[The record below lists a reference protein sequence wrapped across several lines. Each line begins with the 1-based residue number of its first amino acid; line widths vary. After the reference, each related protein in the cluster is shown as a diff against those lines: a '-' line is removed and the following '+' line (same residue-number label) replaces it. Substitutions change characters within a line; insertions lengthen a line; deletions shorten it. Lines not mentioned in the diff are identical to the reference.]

1 MVWFE
6 ASGGISVPFRQSGSG
21 GEGKAG
27 GPDFEPVARAV
38 LSSDR
43 PILRA
48 GLRLLLSEWLP
59 AEVREACSRH
69 EFVQALIELQ
79 PQIAVV
85 DLAAGFDLA
94 LLREM
99 QDSARGCRF
108 VLLATQLTPELLY
121 HISES
126 GCCSV
131 VRESAPVDLLRATVA
146 AAFDGHTRIDAGVLP
161 EGYTEER
168 IPLSPREAELV
179 ALLAQGMKNREIA
192 EALNLSVGTVKVY
205 LSHLFNKLHV
215 KDRFELALYALRNMS
230 TLGANLRPA
239 RGEEQ
244 SSAESNA
251 VILDWHAPTGKGMRP
266 PAGRRRL
273 AP

>member
-1 MVWFE
+1 ME
-6 ASGGISVPFRQSGSG
+6 YEERP
-21 GEGKAG
+21 GKAVSG
-27 GPDFEPVARAV
+27 RAG
-38 LSSDR
+38 SSRVRKALLCSER

-48 GLRLLLSEWLP
+48 GLARLLGDWF
-59 AEVREACSRH
+59 AGEVREASSRH
-69 EFVQALIELQ
+69 DFIHLLIEEQ
-79 PQIAVV
+79 PEVAVL
-85 DLAAGFDLA
+85 DATGGFDLP
-94 LLREM
+94 LLHEM
-99 QDSARGCRF
+99 HDSARGCQF
-108 VLLATQLTPELLY
+108 VLLATQLTPELLH
-121 HISES
+121 HITES

-131 VRESAPVDLLRATVA
+131 VCETSPVELFHATLLA
-146 AAFDGHTRIDAGVLP
+146 ALSGQCRIDSSVLP

-230 TLGANLRPA
+230 TLGANLKPQRA
-239 RGEEQ
+239 EAETGGET
-244 SSAESNA
+244 NA
-251 VILDWHAPTGKGMRP
+251 VILDWHAPAGRRMRT

>member
-1 MVWFE
+1 MDYQAKPGQAVPGRAA
-6 ASGGISVPFRQSGSG
+6 ASGTRIP
-21 GEGKAG
+21 
-27 GPDFEPVARAV
+27 GPASKV
-38 LSSDR
+38 LLCSER
-43 PILRA
+43 PIWRA
-48 GLRLLLSEWLP
+48 GLARLLEEWLD
-59 AEVREACSRH
+59 AVVQQAASRH
-69 EFVQALIELQ
+69 EFIHLLIEQQ
-79 PQIAVV
+79 PGVAVL
-85 DLAAGFDLA
+85 DATPGFDLP

-99 QDSARGCRF
+99 QDSARGCQF
-108 VLLATQLTPELLY
+108 VLLATQLTPELLH

-131 VRESAPVDLLRATVA
+131 VCETSPVEVFHATLTA
-146 AAFDGHTRIDAGVLP
+146 ALAGQTRIDSSVLP

-230 TLGANLRPA
+230 TLGANVKPL
-239 RGEEQ
+239 RGEE
-244 SSAESNA
+244 SDGGETNA
-251 VILDWHAPTGKGMRP
+251 VILDWHAPAGRRMRT
-266 PAGRRRL
+266 PAGRRRM

>member
-1 MVWFE
+1 MEYE
-6 ASGGISVPFRQSGSG
+6 ANPRQAVPERML
-21 GEGKAG
+21 AG
-27 GPDFEPVARAV
+27 GAEDGAQRRKAV
-38 LSSDR
+38 LCSDR

-48 GLRLLLSEWLP
+48 GMARLMLEWLP
-59 AEVREACSRH
+59 AEVREAGSRH
-69 EFVQALIELQ
+69 ELIHLLLEEQPAL
-79 PQIAVV
+79 AVV
-85 DLAAGFDLA
+85 DLASGFDLP
-94 LLREM
+94 LLKEM
-99 QDSARGCRF
+99 QDSARGCHF

-121 HISES
+121 HITES

-131 VRESAPVDLLRATVA
+131 VWEA
-146 AAFDGHTRIDAGVLP
+146 AALDLFRTTLLAAADGQVRIDSSVLP

-230 TLGANLRPA
+230 TLGAGLKPA
-239 RGEEQ
+239 GQRNEGEGGEG
-244 SSAESNA
+244 NA
-251 VILDWHAPTGKGMRP
+251 VILDWHAPAGGRMRT
-266 PAGRRRL
+266 PAGRRRM
-273 AP
+273 AT

>member
-1 MVWFE
+1 MEHE
-6 ASGGISVPFRQSGSG
+6 ARPRQAVPGCADSSAA
-21 GEGKAG
+21 AG
-27 GPDFEPVARAV
+27 RRRKVV
-38 LSSDR
+38 LHSER

-48 GLRLLLSEWLP
+48 GLARLMGEWLDC
-59 AEVREACSRH
+59 EVREAGSRQDL
-69 EFVQALIELQ
+69 VQLLIQQQ
-79 PQIAVV
+79 PDLAVV
-85 DLAAGFDLA
+85 DVAGGFDLP
-94 LLREM
+94 LLDEM

-108 VLLATQLTPELLY
+108 VLLATQLTPELLH
-121 HISES
+121 HITES

-131 VRESAPVDLLRATVA
+131 VCEA
-146 AAFDGHTRIDAGVLP
+146 AAVEQLHSTVLLAAEGQTKIDVSVLP

-192 EALNLSVGTVKVY
+192 ETLNLSEGTVKVY

-230 TLGANLRPA
+230 TLGAQMKPQRA
-239 RGEEQ
+239 GGEET
-244 SSAESNA
+244 NA
-251 VILDWHAPTGKGMRP
+251 VILDWHAPAGGRMRT
-266 PAGRRRL
+266 PAGRRRV